1 MIEAGFFN
9 CNVGDRVICLYCNI
23 ICQQWTPNTDNPVEI
38 HKTLSPKCPYV
49 LAILDRQQL
58 SAIRVM
64 NDQFTR
70 DNLTGTMNVDTLRCG
85 DIVNTIACHEN
96 YMEIPRRYTSFAT
109 CPTENLPSVENLVKA
124 GFFYTGSKTIVT
136 CFYCNGSLQNWGAND
151 NPMIEHARWF
161 PHCGY
166 AKQLCGAE
174 LYRKIQNSK
183 ECQKKNDK
191 KTPSS
196 DQYGTNTS
204 SSQSRT
210 LNSTDEITL
219 SRLVAA
225 RLDLPMSQRL
235 VEQKFKLSII
245 KRCWEDQLRLKGEDF
260 ADDCDLMIACT
271 ILQKQI
277 KYIDGRKENII
288 IPNLAMNKIH
298 ERQQTE
304 NFFYEQD
311 NSEKVL
317 IKSLN
322 NADVEMSTLSKSAVC
337 DTAEKKPLININKKV
352 HGTLNGA
359 DGCTQQMEKDSA
371 PVYPCNLC
379 LTEEKC
385 LSCIPCG
392 HVATCV
398 PCGHSLR
405 SCPICRSEIK
415 AFVRVYF

>member
-1 MIEAGFFN
+1 KG
-9 CNVGDRVICLYCNI
+9 VRI
-23 ICQQWTPNTDNPVEI
+23 ILLHTV
-38 HKTLSPKCPYV
+38 
-49 LAILDRQQL
+49 
-58 SAIRVM
+58 
-64 NDQFTR
+64 
-70 DNLTGTMNVDTLRCG
+70 
-85 DIVNTIACHEN
+85 
-96 YMEIPRRYTSFAT
+96 
-109 CPTENLPSVENLVKA
+109 
-124 GFFYTGSKTIVT
+124 
-136 CFYCNGSLQNWGAND
+136 
-151 NPMIEHARWF
+151 
-161 PHCGY
+161 
-166 AKQLCGAE
+166 CGAE